1 MTVSGPMANFIE
13 AMQVLTYTHYPNTNI
28 THITYVH
35 SQYPG
40 LWILAILCNFYHT
53 CNKPS

>member
-1 MTVSGPMANFIE
+1 MANFIE
-13 AMQVLTYTHYPNTNI
+13 TKPVLTYTLYLNTNI
-28 THITYVH
+28 THIIYAH